1 MKKYMD
7 TIDYNEN
14 GRMPKKAVKRTTIVM
29 AVLMAATLAGCGHLH
44 SSADISDSVIN
55 SAAQAASDARTADS
69 DTHESRIDQ
78 DKKNGQSEQNNSDS
92 QANHTEHVYNE
103 VRKDAT
109 CTEAGVITYTCKVC
123 GETYSE
129 MDASTPAKGH
139 SYLLTKQAPTC
150 GQSGKNIYTCS
161 VCGDSYTEDD
171 ADNPALGHD
180 FSSNTIVVTAT
191 EYSPGTRRFSCTRCG
206 ESKDIAYGYAHKV
219 KAYNGTQTVYGY
231 WDTAC
236 EQEILELLNNY
247 RASQGLK
254 PVSTTRSMIETAHTR
269 AKEIAYS
276 YRHNHS
282 RPTND
287 RWRTAYPEDDFC
299 GENIAS
305 GQADAQEVTTGWI
318 ESPDHN
324 ENMVNERFRTIGIG
338 VFVRVDCPESGEVT
352 EPDPKGLSHED
363 SRYYVQAFAN

>member
-69 DTHESRIDQ
+69 DTSESRIDQ

-129 MDASTPAKGH
+129 TDASAPAKGH

-150 GQSGKNIYTCS
+150 VQGGKNIYTCS

-219 KAYNGTQTVYGY
+219 KSYNGTQTVYGY

-254 PVSTTRSMIETAHTR
+254 PVSTTRTMIETAHTR

-282 RPTND
+282 RPTNE
-287 RWRTAYPEDDFC
+287 RWRTAYPEDDSC